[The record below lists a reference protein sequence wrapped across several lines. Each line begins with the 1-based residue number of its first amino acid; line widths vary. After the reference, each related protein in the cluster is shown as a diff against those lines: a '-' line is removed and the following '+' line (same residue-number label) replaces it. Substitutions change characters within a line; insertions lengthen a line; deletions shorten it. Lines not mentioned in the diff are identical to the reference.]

1 MGKVFLAL
9 VPLLVLFGA
18 INTIRRALSNL
29 ELKLQ
34 NIQVIDGK
42 GKFFHPFM
50 QTILMFIG

>member
-18 INTIRRALSNL
+18 INTIRRTLSNL